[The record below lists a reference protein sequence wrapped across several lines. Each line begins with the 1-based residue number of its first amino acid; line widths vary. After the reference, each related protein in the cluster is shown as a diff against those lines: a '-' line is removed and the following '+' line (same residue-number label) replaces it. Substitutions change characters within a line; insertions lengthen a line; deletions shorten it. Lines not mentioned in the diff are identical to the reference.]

1 MPGFHRHLCKV
12 ACAFPL
18 PLQLC
23 MCIPSTSAFTHNCG
37 AAVVT
42 TPFITGSNYRRMSSV
57 HETRRGVWHSW
68 LHKSAHSVSRSLP
81 ERRRGGLH
89 FRGCVALWPWPEA
102 PYSAYIHN
110 SKRRA
115 SKICVSIVEGIQ
127 IPHQLDHSGAYH
139 QDVKDR
145 MGAP

>member
-12 ACAFPL
+12 AYAFPL

-42 TPFITGSNYRRMSSV
+42 TPFITGSSYRRMSSV
-57 HETRRGVWHSW
+57 HETRRDVWHSW

-89 FRGCVALWPWPEA
+89 FRGCVALWKARRQHPEQI
-102 PYSAYIHN
+102 S
-110 SKRRA
+110 S
-115 SKICVSIVEGIQ
+115 SISGLKYLKKPTLGEQ
-127 IPHQLDHSGAYH
+127 ISSPFADDAVGYRQL
-139 QDVKDR
+139 
-145 MGAP
+145 